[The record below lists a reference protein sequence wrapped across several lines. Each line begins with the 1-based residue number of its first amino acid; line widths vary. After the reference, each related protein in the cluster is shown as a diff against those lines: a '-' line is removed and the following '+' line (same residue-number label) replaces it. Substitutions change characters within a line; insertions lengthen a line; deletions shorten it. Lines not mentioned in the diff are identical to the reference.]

1 VDLLQLSDGDVRV
14 DLGGLQAGVAELFLP
29 VADVGAVLQH
39 ECGVTEQG
47 ARANLGESGTANA
60 TTSGDRTRYRVPSRT
75 TFGRCDRRRG
85 HPAPA
90 PPAKTLFAFS
100 AVFAV
105 NSARTHPRAMDFAAQ
120 LSQLRLEAE
129 QALDRFVPAAQTRPS
144 RLHSAMRYSLEA
156 GGKRIRPVLVSAAAE
171 LFGRRADAGAAA
183 AAIECVHTYSL
194 IHDDLPALDND
205 DLRRGRPTCH
215 KQFDEPTAILAGDAL
230 LTHAFALLAS
240 HYADRPTLA
249 TALVRELGQAA
260 GSTEL
265 IGGQMEDIEA
275 EKSPATRDQVEF
287 IHNGKTAAM
296 IACSLALGGLIGGAD
311 EAQLAT
317 LRRLGRAVGLA
328 FQVIDD
334 VLDTTATSAA
344 LGKTAG
350 KDATAQKATMVRV
363 LALDGARARAA
374 ELTAAA
380 LAELSKLP
388 GDTAFLRALVES
400 LLHRGN

>member
-1 VDLLQLSDGDVRV
+1 
-14 DLGGLQAGVAELFLP
+14 
-29 VADVGAVLQH
+29 
-39 ECGVTEQG
+39 
-47 ARANLGESGTANA
+47 
-60 TTSGDRTRYRVPSRT
+60 
-75 TFGRCDRRRG
+75 
-85 HPAPA
+85 
-90 PPAKTLFAFS
+90 
-100 AVFAV
+100 
-105 NSARTHPRAMDFAAQ
+105 MDFAAQ

-363 LALDGARARAA
+363 LGLDGARARAA